1 MQEMRDISY
10 VTYAPAPSS
19 PAQVYL
25 SRIIL
30 PESTSRSRTC
40 LPGSGAFSCAGDR
53 GETGVPAPPSPAQPL
68 AALVTFPDQ
77 PKSDPLTITF
87 NVSHIFLWEKSRR
100 RRRNIPVPPSPA
112 HLVF

>member
-53 GETGVPAPPSPAQPL
+53 GETGVPAPQSPAQPL
-68 AALVTFPDQ
+68 VALVTFPDQ
-77 PKSDPLTITF
+77 TKADPLTITF
-87 NVSHIFLWEKSRR
+87 NVGHRFS
-100 RRRNIPVPPSPA
+100 
-112 HLVF
+112 